1 MSKIFKS
8 IALIARQNR
17 LELTE
22 TLEELATYLQAEGYA
37 LFVETQTATLV
48 PNLKLQTVSYDELG
62 KNIDL
67 IIVIGGDGS
76 LLHAAKAALKYNT
89 PIIGIN
95 RGTLGFLTDINPE
108 QCIEEISKILQG
120 KYQEEQRLVLET
132 IIHDAQ
138 GGIAATGLAL
148 NDVVLLPSKDSAK
161 MIQFQIAINKEFV
174 CQQRSDGLIVA
185 TPTGS
190 TAYALSGDGPILSP
204 ALNAITL
211 VPMFP
216 HTLTMRPIVVSADSK
231 VKITINNNL
240 ETKPRISCDGDT
252 PLVIPTDGHIH
263 INKSAYTLRL
273 LHPADYHY
281 FHTLRTKLHWGAALC

>member
-1 MSKIFKS
+1 MAQLFHT

-22 TLEELATYLQAEGYA
+22 TLEDLATYLQTEGYA
-37 LFVETQTATLV
+37 LFVETHTANLI
-48 PNLKLQTVSYDELG
+48 PNLKLQTIPYDELG

-76 LLHAAKAALKYNT
+76 LLYAAKAALKHNT

-108 QCIEEISKILQG
+108 QAIKDMDEILQG

-132 IIHDAQ
+132 IIHDNK
-138 GGIAATGLAL
+138 GEVTATGLAL

-161 MIQFQIAINKEFV
+161 MIQFQVAINKEFV
-174 CQQRSDGLIVA
+174 CEQRSDGLIVA

-190 TAYALSGDGPILSP
+190 TAYALSGGGPILSP
-204 ALNAITL
+204 TLDAITL

-231 VKITINNNL
+231 IKITINNNL
-240 ETKPRISCDGDT
+240 ETNPRISCDGDT
-252 PLVIPTDGHIH
+252 PLAIPADGHIH

-273 LHPADYHY
+273 LHPIHYNY
-281 FHTLRTKLHWGAALC
+281 FHTLRTKLHWGSALC